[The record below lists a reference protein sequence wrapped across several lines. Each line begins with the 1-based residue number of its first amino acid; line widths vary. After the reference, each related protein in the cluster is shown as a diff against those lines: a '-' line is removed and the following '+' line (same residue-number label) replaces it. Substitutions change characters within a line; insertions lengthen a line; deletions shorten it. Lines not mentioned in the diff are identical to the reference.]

1 MKLTTV
7 IYNAIRSIILGS
19 LFQLLYYYTYMK
31 GKGVECSLEEHA
43 YRALVWTAVFFAIGI
58 LSEWFYNRKEKKNNE
73 ENNQ

>member
-1 MKLTTV
+1 MKLNYV
-7 IYNAIRSIILGS
+7 IYNAIRSVVLGT
-19 LFQLLYYYTYMK
+19 LFQLLYYYTNMK

-43 YRALVWTAVFFAIGI
+43 YRALVWTAIFFAIGI

>member
-31 GKGVECSLEEHA
+31 GKGVECSFEEHL
-43 YRALVWTAVFFAIGI
+43 YKALIWTAIFFAIGI
-58 LSEWFYNRKEKKNNE
+58 LSEYKEKKNNE
-73 ENNQ
+73 ENK

>member
-1 MKLTTV
+1 MKLPTV
-7 IYNAIRSIILGS
+7 IYNAISSVVLGT

-43 YRALVWTAVFFAIGI
+43 YRALVWTAIFFAIGI
-58 LSEWFYNRKEKKNNE
+58 LSEWFYKRKEKKNNE

>member
-43 YRALVWTAVFFAIGI
+43 YMALIWIGVFFAIGI